1 MYMYIYI
8 CIKDTHTVARGQQ
21 GGPVVVGSG
30 DGEVYCAC
38 RCARWRGGDV
48 LVWTKKEKKNHS
60 VQSSLISHAPP
71 PQKPTPPPKKINPPP
86 KKKTMASCLASF
98 REPPLVRQLPRGVPI
113 INSTKKK
120 SGKKIGVSIRNS
132 QKSVPQLITYLLN
145 EVTNRVKHSLAY
157 FTK

>member
-48 LVWTKKEKKNHS
+48 LFSLFMFSLVGLGCVCRCARWRDVQLS
-60 VQSSLISHAPP
+60 V
-71 PQKPTPPPKKINPPP
+71 
-86 KKKTMASCLASF
+86 
-98 REPPLVRQLPRGVPI
+98 VRFSKQV
-113 INSTKKK
+113 
-120 SGKKIGVSIRNS
+120 
-132 QKSVPQLITYLLN
+132 
-145 EVTNRVKHSLAY
+145 
-157 FTK
+157 